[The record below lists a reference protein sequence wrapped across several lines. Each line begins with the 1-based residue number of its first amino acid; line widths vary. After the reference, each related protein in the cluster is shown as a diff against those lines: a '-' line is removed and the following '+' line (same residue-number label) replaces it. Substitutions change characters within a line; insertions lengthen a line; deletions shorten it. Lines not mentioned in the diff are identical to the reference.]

1 MLQLPYITADLPGVG
16 GQLRAT
22 PEHFIVEEAPLYL
35 PQGEGQHLYVSL
47 TKTGLTTKEMQRQL
61 ERVLQ
66 LRAGDVG
73 YAGLKDK
80 VARTTQF
87 FSISLDRRGSGQID
101 EIVKRITSE
110 LPVTVNSAQWHTN
123 KLKAGHLLGNRFFI
137 TVSGLD
143 ISADEAQRRATAIV
157 TQLQQS
163 GAPNFFGPQRFG
175 RDGGNIVKGQELLLE
190 KRRVADRWLRRF
202 LLSSVQ
208 SYLCNCYLAKRLAA
222 GAFDRLLP
230 GDVAKKYDTGGMF
243 DVVDIDAEQVRYQA
257 QQISF
262 TAPLY
267 GPKMWAAKGEA
278 GELETSVLEEAG
290 LSLAHFQ
297 RARVDGTRRLGR
309 LLIADLQAKCSEAG
323 LVVQFFL
330 PKGAFAT
337 TVMRELMKTD
347 LADMP
352 ELDGEDEP

>member
-1 MLQLPYITADLPGVG
+1 MLQLPYITANLPGVG
-16 GQLRAT
+16 GQLRTT

-47 TKTGLTTKEMQRQL
+47 TKTGLTTKEVQRRL
-61 ERVLQ
+61 ARMFQ
-66 LRAGDVG
+66 LRPDDVG

-87 FSISLDRRGSGQID
+87 FSISFDRRGDAQID
-101 EIVKRITSE
+101 EIVQRITGE
-110 LPVTVNSAQWHTN
+110 LPVTVNTAQWHKN
-123 KLKAGHLLGNRFFI
+123 KLKAGHLLGNRFCI

-143 ISADEAQRRATAIV
+143 ASTDEVQRRATAIV
-157 TQLQQS
+157 AQLRQR

-175 RDGGNIVKGQELLLE
+175 LHGGNIIKGRELLLE
-190 KRRVADRWLRRF
+190 ERRVVDRWLRKF
-202 LLSSVQ
+202 LLSSYQ

-243 DVVDIDAEQVRYQA
+243 DVVDVDAEQPRYQA
-257 QQISF
+257 QQVSF

-278 GELETSVLEEAG
+278 GELETSLLEEAG

-297 RARVDGTRRLGR
+297 KARVDGTRRLGR
-309 LLIADLQAKCSEAG
+309 LLTPDLQAKCTEAG

-337 TVMRELMKTD
+337 TVLRELMKKD

-352 ELDGEDEP
+352 ELDGEDET

>member
-1 MLQLPYITADLPGVG
+1 
-16 GQLRAT
+16 
-22 PEHFIVEEAPLYL
+22 
-35 PQGEGQHLYVSL
+35 LYVSL
-47 TKTGLTTKEMQRQL
+47 TKTGLTTKEVQRRL
-61 ERVLQ
+61 ARMFQ
-66 LRAGDVG
+66 LRPDDVG

-87 FSISLDRRGSGQID
+87 FSISFDRRGDAQID
-101 EIVKRITSE
+101 EIVQRITGE
-110 LPVTVNSAQWHTN
+110 LPVTVNTAQWHKN
-123 KLKAGHLLGNRFFI
+123 KLKAGHLLGNRFCI

-143 ISADEAQRRATAIV
+143 ASADEAQRRATAIV
-157 TQLQQS
+157 TQLRQR
-163 GAPNFFGPQRFG
+163 GAPNFFGHQRFG
-175 RDGGNIVKGQELLLE
+175 LHGGNIIKGRELLLE
-190 KRRVADRWLRRF
+190 ERRVADRWLRRF
-202 LLSSVQ
+202 LLSSYQ

-222 GAFDRLLP
+222 GTFDRLLP

-243 DVVDIDAEQVRYQA
+243 DVVDVDAEQPRYQA
-257 QQISF
+257 QQVSF

-278 GELETSVLEEAG
+278 GELETSLLDEVG

-297 RARVDGTRRLGR
+297 KARVDGTRRLGR
-309 LLIADLQAKCSEAG
+309 LLTPDLQAKCTEAG

-337 TVMRELMKTD
+337 TVLRELMKKD

-352 ELDGEDEP
+352 ELDGEDET